1 MTWLTWTVLYILA
14 IVSYYFFSKKLFNE
28 QKDVDPR
35 FYGGLLQVAVGIVGI
50 IPALFEGWYFVWNQT
65 TILWLIVV
73 AIVYTIGP
81 SLYYTGLKH
90 THLSVTTTLDAVGAV
105 YALILGAV
113 VLHESLSWHKILGA
127 GLILLAVMV
136 VAGKNSSLSKLT
148 KYEVLL
154 LIAPI
159 FYVIGSIA
167 DKTLIQYTNAST
179 YIVVSFLVAGLTM
192 TGVNLPRLK
201 KVGIDSIVN
210 KKFLGT
216 LLVSGVFIAVAAYSM
231 YRAFMLG
238 GDISAMYPIM
248 QTESVIVPFMAMWL
262 FGEKERFGHKIVGA
276 LLAFA
281 GVVLLS

>member
-1 MTWLTWTVLYILA
+1 MTWLTWTALYIVA

-50 IPALFEGWYFVWNQT
+50 VPALFEGWYFVWNQT
-65 TILWLIVV
+65 TILWLVVV

-105 YALILGAV
+105 YALILGTA
-113 VLHESLSWHKILGA
+113 VLHEPLNWQKILGA
-127 GLILLAVMV
+127 GLILLAVTV
-136 VAGKNSSLSKLT
+136 VAGKNSTFGKLT
-148 KYEVLL
+148 KYEILL
-154 LIAPI
+154 LVAPI
-159 FYVIGSIA
+159 FYVIGGIA
-167 DKTLIQYTNAST
+167 DKTLIHYSNAST
-179 YIVVSFLVAGLTM
+179 YLCMSFLVAGLTM

-201 KVGIDSIVN
+201 KVGLGSIVN

-216 LLVSGVFIAVAAYSM
+216 LVVSGVFIAMAAYSS
-231 YRAFMLG
+231 YRAYMLG
-238 GDISAMYPIM
+238 GNVSAMYPIM

-262 FGEKERFGHKIVGA
+262 FGERERFGHKIVGA
-276 LLAFA
+276 LLAFG
-281 GVVLLS
+281 GVVMLS

>member
-1 MTWLTWTVLYILA
+1 MTWLTWTALYIVA
-14 IVSYYFFSKKLFNE
+14 IVAYYFFSKKLFNE
-28 QKDVDPR
+28 QKNVDPR
-35 FYGGLLQVAVGIVGI
+35 FYGGLLQVAVGVVAIV
-50 IPALFEGWYFVWNQT
+50 PALFEGWYFVWNQT
-65 TILWLIVV
+65 TILWLVVV

-105 YALILGAV
+105 YALILGTAI
-113 VLHESLSWHKILGA
+113 LHEPLNWHKVLGA

-136 VAGKNSSLSKLT
+136 VAGKNSSFSKLT
-148 KYEVLL
+148 KYEILL

-167 DKTLIQYTNAST
+167 DKTLIPYTNASS
-179 YIVVSFLVAGLTM
+179 YVVVSFLVAGLTM

-201 KVGIDSIVN
+201 KVGVESIIN

-216 LLVSGVFIAVAAYSM
+216 LVVSGVFIAVAAYSM
-231 YRAFMLG
+231 YRAFILG

-262 FGEKERFGHKIVGA
+262 FGERERFGHKIVGA
-276 LLAFA
+276 LLDFA
-281 GVVLLS
+281 VVVLLS